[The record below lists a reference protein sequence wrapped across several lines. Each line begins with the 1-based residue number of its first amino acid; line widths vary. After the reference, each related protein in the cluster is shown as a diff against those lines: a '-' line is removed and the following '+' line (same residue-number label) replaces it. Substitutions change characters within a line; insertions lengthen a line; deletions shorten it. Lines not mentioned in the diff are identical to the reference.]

1 MGAWIRSK
9 YNLICLLLLLLAA
22 VEAVQI
28 TPIEFGEEVLRNNK
42 TYVRPFRKAN
52 QGLVKLATVTYPL
65 TGHEPDWNGQETVRD
80 YVASATNS
88 VDTTMKNFVT
98 QLAQLNAG
106 SEEKP
111 LTGPALQVTST
122 FMQLRN
128 ALNSYLEARIAVD
141 SSIWSF
147 EIKRPAVPKETYI
160 WVLIERLWET
170 VSECCL
176 PTTENGD
183 DKSYEWIFNGIYDE
197 EAGLWTMKPE
207 DTGLRI
213 QILGAMMSG
222 LSSLKTPAKEL
233 IDDIRA
239 ISIENKFPTSTYESL
254 PKIVDD
260 LEVIIQAF
268 VTSLWAIRLG
278 MSGLHIEFRH
288 RFEKED

>member
-1 MGAWIRSK
+1 MGAWIRGK
-9 YNLICLLLLLLAA
+9 YNLICPLLLLSAA

-65 TGHEPDWNGQETVRD
+65 TGHEPEWNGQKTVRD
-80 YVASATNS
+80 YVAS
-88 VDTTMKNFVT
+88 
-98 QLAQLNAG
+98 

-111 LTGPALQVTST
+111 LTGPALQVAST
-122 FMQLRN
+122 FKQLKN
-128 ALNSYLEARIAVD
+128 ALNSYLEARIAID

-147 EIKRPAVPKETYI
+147 EIKRPDVPKETYI

-170 VSECCL
+170 VAECCL

-183 DKSYEWIFNGIYDE
+183 DQSYEWIFNGIYDE

-207 DTGLRI
+207 DTALRI
-213 QILGAMMSG
+213 KILGAMMSG
-222 LSSLKTPAKEL
+222 LSSLKTPAREL

-239 ISIENKFPTSTYESL
+239 ISIENKFPASTYESL

-260 LEVIIQAF
+260 LEAIIQAF

-288 RFEKED
+288 RFEKEN

>member
-9 YNLICLLLLLLAA
+9 YNLINPLLLLSAA

-65 TGHEPDWNGQETVRD
+65 TGHEPEWNGQKTVRD

-88 VDTTMKNFVT
+88 VNTTMKNFVT
-98 QLAQLNAG
+98 QLAQLN
-106 SEEKP
+106 
-111 LTGPALQVTST
+111 
-122 FMQLRN
+122 
-128 ALNSYLEARIAVD
+128 
-141 SSIWSF
+141 
-147 EIKRPAVPKETYI
+147 ETYI

-170 VSECCL
+170 VAECCL

-183 DKSYEWIFNGIYDE
+183 DQSYEWIFNGIYDE

-207 DTGLRI
+207 DTALRI
-213 QILGAMMSG
+213 KILGAMMSG

-239 ISIENKFPTSTYESL
+239 ISIENKFPASTYESL

-260 LEVIIQAF
+260 LEAIIQAF

-288 RFEKED
+288 RFEKEN